1 MALVTPLTS
10 LPASGSTPAGTL
22 SLSNIRGRLTAAL
35 TGGGAA
41 TLNLIKRFEG
51 GVWGFVD
58 GAPIQNRRATLKDVP
73 ARTEQSD
80 AMSKDLKRRG
90 FKFVGTTICYAFMQ
104 AVGMVNDHL
113 VECFRHQEVRK
124 LKRG

>member
-41 TLNLIKRFEG
+41 TLNLIKRYEG
-51 GVWGFVD
+51 G
-58 GAPIQNRRATLKDVP
+58 A
-73 ARTEQSD
+73 
-80 AMSKDLKRRG
+80 
-90 FKFVGTTICYAFMQ
+90 
-104 AVGMVNDHL
+104 
-113 VECFRHQEVRK
+113 
-124 LKRG
+124 